1 MHTVAGNDN
10 RIDSL
15 HIGRKCHTSSKSEKR
30 ERRHF
35 HNTMLNAGRLD
46 GYNYSLLFITTLLTF
61 YLLHF
66 Q

>member
-1 MHTVAGNDN
+1 MHTVAGNNN

-46 GYNYSLLFITTLLTF
+46 HIIILYFL
-61 YLLHF
+61 LLHF
-66 Q
+66 